1 MALRPYRTDLDWV
14 AVDEDDGRM
23 VASTL
28 VWLDVATGVAL
39 VEPVGCLPEH
49 RGRGLAGMTSLA
61 ALAAAARAGATTALV
76 CPRGDDD
83 HPLPARV
90 YRRLGFE
97 PGARTAH
104 PAPRGAPD
112 SRLTETAGPR
122 G

>member
-83 HPLPARV
+83 HPRPGSGVPAAGLRA
-90 YRRLGFE
+90 GSAH
-97 PGARTAH
+97 PH